1 MELICITCPIGCHLT
16 VEKLA
21 DNKLAVSGNR
31 CPRGEKYAYEE
42 LLEPKRVVCTTVR
55 IAKADVDPS
64 FAGIARLPVRTD
76 KAFPKERIQDLLKH
90 LHSMEVKL
98 PVKRG
103 TVVVENAMG
112 TGINVIATRTIHKK
126 QQA

>member
-16 VEKLA
+16 VEKLE

-55 IAKADVDPS
+55 INKADVDPS
-64 FAGIARLPVRTD
+64 LAGIARLPVRTE
-76 KAFPKERIQDLLKH
+76 KPFPKERIPELLKE
-90 LHSMEVKL
+90 LHSLEVKL

-103 TVVVENAMG
+103 AYILENALG
-112 TGINVIATRTIHKK
+112 TGINVMATRTIQKK
-126 QQA
+126 TAK